1 MNKDLLYTILEMI
14 HESVDNHKLTIRPLM
29 EAGGRSSHFMDLFIC
44 CSYFICFGQQ
54 YLSVKISQFLLAT
67 TPIVRVKRT
76 NAKPSRR
83 KLKHREMHQ
92 YDINNIGVVVTNI
105 QSQVKEY
112 VILYIILTNDIYGSE
127 WLITMHV

>member
-1 MNKDLLYTILEMI
+1 M
-14 HESVDNHKLTIRPLM
+14 
-29 EAGGRSSHFMDLFIC
+29 
-44 CSYFICFGQQ
+44 
-54 YLSVKISQFLLAT
+54 SQFLLAT

-83 KLKHREMHQ
+83 KLTHREMHQ
-92 YDINNIGVVVTNI
+92 YDINDIGVVVTNI